1 MLAHLHLKM
10 LPFSLINTLKTASSQ
25 TGVRIEC
32 LAQAALIQGLLEAP
46 HGHGKEECHASA
58 SDPARPCHVLAP
70 SGCPDSGVT
79 EVPRPVMV
87 QDEEPDLSL

>member
-1 MLAHLHLKM
+1 MKTPYSLAKIPESVIEPLK
-10 LPFSLINTLKTASSQ
+10 NVARQ
-25 TGVRIEC
+25 TGLSVSV
-32 LAQAALIQGLLEAP
+32 LTQAALLQGLFATVK
-46 HGHGKEECHASA
+46 KEECHASV
-58 SDPARPCHVLAP
+58 SNPDRPCHVLAP